1 MAGTHSDQELAQRA
15 AGGDRDAL
23 SELLYRHY
31 APIETLIRRGIPD
44 DLREKLDAEDVLQ
57 DVHVEAFRTIAKLD
71 PAGDDAFIRWLTTI
85 AQQRLIDRIRA
96 ARRLKRGG
104 GRVRI
109 RTMAGA
115 ARDGLSG
122 LLNRLAVDPHSPTRS
137 LAGREAA
144 EAVQVALA
152 GLEEPYREAI
162 RLRYIER
169 LKIAE
174 VAERLEKTEGA
185 AQMLCHRGLRK
196 LREALGRASRYLS

>member
-1 MAGTHSDQELAQRA
+1 MAGIRSDRDLAQRA
-15 AGGDRDAL
+15 VAGDRDAL

-31 APIETLIRRGIPD
+31 APIETLIRRSIPE
-44 DLREKLDAEDVLQ
+44 DLREKLDAEDILQ
-57 DVHVEAFRTIAKLD
+57 DVHIEAFRTVAKLD
-71 PAGDDAFIRWLTTI
+71 PDGDDTFIRWLTTI

-104 GRVRI
+104 GRVRL

-115 ARDGLSG
+115 AQDGLSG

-169 LKIAE
+169 LKITE
-174 VAERLEKTEGA
+174 IAERLKKTEGA

-196 LREALGRASRYLS
+196 LKEALGRASRYLS